1 MGKKP
6 VFEAR
11 VCRNGYEVVHIRT
24 GDALAWCPD
33 EVDAAKVV
41 AFFEAEVERGDL
53 LMNSD
58 MVEVD
63 PGVWA
68 TPEFAKRLKSDEV
81 IEYEVVERGDL

>member
-11 VCRNGYEVVHIRT
+11 ACPDGDGYEVFHIRT

-41 AFFEAEVERGDL
+41 ASFEAEVERGDL
-53 LMNSD
+53 
-58 MVEVD
+58 
-63 PGVWA
+63 
-68 TPEFAKRLKSDEV
+68 
-81 IEYEVVERGDL
+81 